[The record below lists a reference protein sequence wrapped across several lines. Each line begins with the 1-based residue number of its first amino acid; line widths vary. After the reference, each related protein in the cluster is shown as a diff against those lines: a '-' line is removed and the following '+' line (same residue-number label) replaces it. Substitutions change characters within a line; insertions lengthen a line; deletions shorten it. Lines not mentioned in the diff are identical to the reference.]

1 MGGAPEDAFEVTVS
15 PEAAPDQ
22 AQLVEVGFEHGVPET
37 IDGAEMGLVE
47 LIGTID
53 AIGGAHGFG
62 RVDMIENR
70 LVGIKSREIY
80 EVPGALA
87 LITAH
92 KELED
97 LVLTRDLIHFKRT
110 IEAKLAD
117 MIYEG
122 QWFDPLTEACKS
134 FLFSTQER
142 VSGAVRLRF
151 YKGTCTAEG
160 RRSAN
165 TLYNYKLATYSKEDE
180 FSHTAAAGFTELWG
194 LPIEMWARVGKE
206 IALEATE
213 MRHASER
220 APQLGAA
227 ERRRRGGTMSKARS
241 GRFASERSAAF
252 VALNSSLAL
261 DWRLWPEDIEGS
273 AAHARALER
282 AGVLTAAEREAVE
295 GGLAAVAA
303 EIEAGTFVP
312 RDDDEDVHMA
322 IERRLT
328 ELAGAPGAKLHT
340 ARSRNDQVVTDVRLH
355 LRRVIEGQRAALRGI
370 EELLLVRAEPHLE
383 TVMPAYTHLQRAQ
396 VTSLAHH
403 LLAWFWMLERDRD
416 RFAVALDACL
426 ELPLGAGA
434 AAGLN
439 YELDRAAV
447 AAELGF
453 EQVAPNSLDAVADRD
468 FAADYLTAAAQLAG
482 HLSRIGAEIVLW
494 ASAEF
499 GFVALPDAVS
509 GGSSI
514 MPQKRN
520 PDAAELMRAAGPR
533 VAADLQGLL
542 GTLHGLPLA
551 YNTDLREDKRY
562 LFDGV
567 DCLAVL
573 LPVVHELLA
582 GMAFDNARM
591 AAACGSFLMATD
603 VADELVARGLPFRE
617 AHHVTGALVRRCLDL
632 GCELGELPP
641 DELAALSPAL
651 ATGLAGLID
660 AQRSLA
666 AKVSPGGS
674 APARVREQL
683 ALAREA
689 LEV

>member
-1 MGGAPEDAFEVTVS
+1 
-15 PEAAPDQ
+15 
-22 AQLVEVGFEHGVPET
+22 
-37 IDGAEMGLVE
+37 
-47 LIGTID
+47 
-53 AIGGAHGFG
+53 
-62 RVDMIENR
+62 
-70 LVGIKSREIY
+70 
-80 EVPGALA
+80 
-87 LITAH
+87 
-92 KELED
+92 
-97 LVLTRDLIHFKRT
+97 
-110 IEAKLAD
+110 
-117 MIYEG
+117 
-122 QWFDPLTEACKS
+122 
-134 FLFSTQER
+134 
-142 VSGAVRLRF
+142 
-151 YKGTCTAEG
+151 
-160 RRSAN
+160 
-165 TLYNYKLATYSKEDE
+165 
-180 FSHTAAAGFTELWG
+180 
-194 LPIEMWARVGKE
+194 
-206 IALEATE
+206 
-213 MRHASER
+213 
-220 APQLGAA
+220 
-227 ERRRRGGTMSKARS
+227 MSKARS
-241 GRFASERSAAF
+241 GRFAGERSAAF
-252 VALNSSLAL
+252 IALNSSLTL

-273 AAHARALER
+273 TAHTQALKR
-282 AGVLTAAEREAVE
+282 AGVIADADLRAIED
-295 GGLAAVAA
+295 GLAQVAS
-303 EIEAGTFVP
+303 EIESGAFVP

-328 ELAGAPGAKLHT
+328 ELCGAPAAKLHT

-355 LRRVIEGQRAALRGI
+355 LRRVIEGHRDALRGLQ
-370 EELLLVRAEPHLE
+370 ELLLARAEPHVE

-434 AAGLN
+434 AVGLN
-439 YELDRAAV
+439 YDIDRAAV

-453 EQVAPNSLDAVADRD
+453 ERVAPNSLDAVADRD
-468 FAADYLTAAAQLAG
+468 FACDYLAAAATLAI

-494 ASAEF
+494 ATAEF

-542 GTLHGLPLA
+542 TTLHGLPLA

-562 LFDGV
+562 LFDAV
-567 DCLAVL
+567 DCIQAL
-573 LPVVHELLA
+573 LPVVAELLA
-582 GMAFDNARM
+582 GVKFDTGTM

-617 AHHVTGALVRRCLDL
+617 AHHVTGALVRRCLEK

-651 ATGLAGLID
+651 AGGIAGLAD
-660 AQRSLA
+660 ARRSLA
-666 AKVSPGGS
+666 AKVSAGGS
-674 APARVREQL
+674 APVRVREQL

-689 LEV
+689 LEA